1 MTSPLPVGYNG
12 ANHKRAGRVK
22 MGYSLKE
29 AAERLGMTK
38 PGIRYRLKVLGIP
51 IEKDAFGRVELTED
65 ALQWLRDGK
74 KPESVEESGGKQEK
88 EPEREAENAEKNSEE
103 SERKPE
109 ETGKNEKE
117 AESGVTAALVEM
129 LREELRGKNEQIAS
143 LTAQLENVTEA
154 LKTAQRSL
162 EQAQILH
169 AKSVNLLPDAQT
181 AQTEPDKVD
190 EDPDEDDEPTPQRK
204 RGFLAWLLGRD

>member
-1 MTSPLPVGYNG
+1 MYTI
-12 ANHKRAGRVK
+12 
-22 MGYSLKE
+22 KE
-29 AAERLGMTK
+29 AAGILGMTK
-38 PGIRYRLKVLGIP
+38 PGIRYRITALKIP
-51 IEKDAFGRVELTED
+51 LNKDAFGRITLSD
-65 ALQWLRDGK
+65 DDLQWIRDGK
-74 KPESVEESGGKQEK
+74 KPESEVESGEKQEK
-88 EPEREAENAEKNSEE
+88 EPEREAENTGKNSEE

-154 LKTAQRSL
+154 LKTAQRSI

-181 AQTEPDKVD
+181 AQTEPEPEDKQEAETRTRAG
-190 EDPDEDDEPTPQRK
+190 EDQPEREPDAAHHKK
-204 RGFLAWLLGRD
+204 RSWLDRILGRV

>member
-1 MTSPLPVGYNG
+1 MYTI
-12 ANHKRAGRVK
+12 
-22 MGYSLKE
+22 KE
-29 AAERLGMTK
+29 AAGILGMTK
-38 PGIRYRLKVLGIP
+38 PGIRYRITALKIP
-51 IEKDAFGRVELTED
+51 LNKDAFGRITLSD
-65 ALQWLRDGK
+65 DDLQWIRDGK
-74 KPESVEESGGKQEK
+74 KPESEVESGEKQEK
-88 EPEREAENAEKNSEE
+88 EPEREAENTGKNSEE

-117 AESGVTAALVEM
+117 PESGVTAALVEM

-181 AQTEPDKVD
+181 AQTEPEPEDGKEAETRTQPG
-190 EDPDEDDEPTPQRK
+190 EDPTPRK
-204 RGFLAWLLGRD
+204 RTLWERITGKGR

>member
-1 MTSPLPVGYNG
+1 MYTI
-12 ANHKRAGRVK
+12 
-22 MGYSLKE
+22 KE
-29 AAERLGMTK
+29 AAGILGMTK
-38 PGIRYRLKVLGIP
+38 PGIRYRITALKIP
-51 IEKDAFGRVELTED
+51 LNKDAFGRITLSD
-65 ALQWLRDGK
+65 DDLQWIRDGK
-74 KPESVEESGGKQEK
+74 KPESEVESGEKQEK
-88 EPEREAENAEKNSEE
+88 EPEREAENTGKNSEE

-143 LTAQLENVTEA
+143 LTTQLENVTEA

-181 AQTEPDKVD
+181 AQTEPEPED
-190 EDPDEDDEPTPQRK
+190 EQESETRTRAGEDQPEREPDAAHHKK
-204 RGFLAWLLGRD
+204 RSWLDRILGRV

>member
-1 MTSPLPVGYNG
+1 MYT
-12 ANHKRAGRVK
+12 
-22 MGYSLKE
+22 LKE
-29 AAERLGMTK
+29 AAEILGMTK
-38 PGIRYRLKVLGIP
+38 PGIRYRIMMLQIP
-51 IEKDAFGRVELTED
+51 LSKDAFGRITLSD
-65 ALQWLRDGK
+65 GDLQWIRDGK
-74 KPESVEESGGKQEK
+74 KPESEVESGEKQEK
-88 EPEREAENAEKNSEE
+88 EPEREAENTGKNSEE

-109 ETGKNEKE
+109 ETGKNEEE
-117 AESGVTAALVEM
+117 AESSVTAALVEM

-181 AQTEPDKVD
+181 AQTEPEEEHKQEDQEQEPEDKQD
-190 EDPDEDDEPTPQRK
+190 EETPK
-204 RGFLAWLLGRD
+204 RSFWARIFGKR

>member
-1 MTSPLPVGYNG
+1 MYTI
-12 ANHKRAGRVK
+12 
-22 MGYSLKE
+22 KE
-29 AAERLGMTK
+29 AAGILGMTK
-38 PGIRYRLKVLGIP
+38 PGIRYRITALKIP
-51 IEKDAFGRVELTED
+51 LNKDAFGRITLSD
-65 ALQWLRDGK
+65 DDLQWIRDGK
-74 KPESVEESGGKQEK
+74 KPESEVESGEKQEK
-88 EPEREAENAEKNSEE
+88 EPERESENPGKNSEE

-181 AQTEPDKVD
+181 AQTEPEPEDKQEAETRTGAAENAG
-190 EDPDEDDEPTPQRK
+190 EDPNPRK
-204 RGFLAWLLGRD
+204 RTLWERITGKRR